1 MLTTRRHQSEV
12 SIRQTASCSQKEEDI
27 NEVIIYIKIV
37 SKSTKF
43 KDYKQKG
50 ALLGGGFK
58 YGAFDMVFSHISYFH
73 PYLGKIPNL
82 TNIFQR
88 GGTTNFPVY

>member
-43 KDYKQKG
+43 KDYKQKE

-58 YGAFDMVFSHISYFH
+58 YGAFDMTGVFTYFLFS
-73 PYLGKIPNL
+73 PLFGEDS
-82 TNIFQR
+82 
-88 GGTTNFPVY
+88 